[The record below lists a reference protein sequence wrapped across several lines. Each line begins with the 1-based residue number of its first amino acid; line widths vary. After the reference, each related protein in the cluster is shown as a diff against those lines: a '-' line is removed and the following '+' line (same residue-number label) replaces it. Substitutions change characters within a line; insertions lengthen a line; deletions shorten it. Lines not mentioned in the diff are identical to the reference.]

1 MVQAEKVR
9 VRPYSNQ
16 LGRLGLCVYIGV
28 HRDCGSG
35 HIVLNVVLPRLAT
48 IRSWLFSVPGFMV
61 LILLI
66 GLAAIFAP
74 ESSDPELRHYAC
86 RSLDTDSTRSL
97 YVLPFQRGTAH
108 WVNQANCSGRG
119 HSRFWNHGYDFKMDI
134 GTPVIAARSG
144 TVMNA
149 NDGCK
154 DGDHACTNLIT
165 VRHADGT
172 FALSPPPPMPR
183 PGPQLPPFE
192 ITDSPLS
199 RPAQIAAY
207 DIDILMRFARGWTG
221 AGGP

>member
-1 MVQAEKVR
+1 
-9 VRPYSNQ
+9 
-16 LGRLGLCVYIGV
+16 
-28 HRDCGSG
+28 
-35 HIVLNVVLPRLAT
+35 
-48 IRSWLFSVPGFMV
+48 MV

-74 ESSDPELRHYAC
+74 ESSDPELRRYAC
-86 RSLDTDSTRSL
+86 QSLDTDSTRSL
-97 YVLPFQRGTAH
+97 YVLPYQRGTAH

-172 FALSPPPPMPR
+172 FALYSHLTRGGVQVVTGQEVLAGQIIGHSGETGNTGGVPHLHFSVHPCGAL
-183 PGPQLPPFE
+183 PGLGLQGICPSQPVNFRNTETNPHGL
-192 ITDSPLS
+192 
-199 RPAQIAAY
+199 IAAHVY
-207 DIDILMRFARGWTG
+207 RANG
-221 AGGP
+221 